1 MFKFPWLSVPFIK
14 GMFPLSAGKTAR
26 SARMIERY
34 GPIVIRAIEG
44 GHIEDYRFPLVV
56 LATIRAETEGFEP
69 IKEMISKYNTPPGG
83 EPYSLYNNR
92 SDLGNT
98 HPGDGAKYPG
108 RGFVQLTGREN
119 YDRYGELLSI
129 DLIGKPELAC
139 DPEAAAHILCGFVTN
154 HWPAISTALDNG
166 SLSSARKQVNGG
178 IHGLVRFVDAYNLGL
193 SAYYKTSPGK
203 ATLASKATGEKA

>member
-1 MFKFPWLSVPFIK
+1 MIKFPWLSVPFIK

-26 SARMIERY
+26 SARMIEKY
-34 GPIVIRAIEG
+34 GPIVIRAIED
-44 GHIEDYRFPLVV
+44 GHIEDSRFPLVV

-108 RGFVQLTGREN
+108 RGFPQLTGLDN
-119 YDRYGELLSI
+119 YTRYGALVGV
-129 DLIGKPELAC
+129 DLVGKPELAC
-139 DPEAAAHILCGFVTN
+139 DPELSAYILCGFVTN
-154 HWPAISTALDNG
+154 HWPAISTALDNE

-178 IHGLVRFVDAYNLGL
+178 IAGLIRFVDAYNLGL
-193 SAYYKTSPGK
+193 AAYYNTSWGKLAKAKT
-203 ATLASKATGEKA
+203 